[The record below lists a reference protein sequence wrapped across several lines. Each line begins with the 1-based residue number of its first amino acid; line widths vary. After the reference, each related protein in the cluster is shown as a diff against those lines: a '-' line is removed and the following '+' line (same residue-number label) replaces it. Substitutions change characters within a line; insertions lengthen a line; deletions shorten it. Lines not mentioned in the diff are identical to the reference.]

1 MRLLVVEDEKLLA
14 EALCEI
20 FKLNKYA
27 VDVVHD
33 GEDALTYISAI
44 DYDCIVLDIMLPKL
58 DGLGV
63 LKRLRANKNRVP
75 VILLTAKSDIDD
87 KVEGLDCGADDYLA
101 KPFVTKELLARIRA
115 ITRRGTEQLNVTLG
129 FGNVTLNQVSYEI
142 STSRGSQMLTNKEF
156 QIMEMLLINQG
167 RYISSQLFM
176 DKVWGCDCETEINVV
191 WTHISVLRKKLESVD
206 TNIRIKSSRN
216 LGYILEEILCCKT

>member
-1 MRLLVVEDEKLLA
+1 MRLLVVEDEKILA

-20 FKLNKYA
+20 LKLNKYA
-27 VDVVHD
+27 VDVVYD
-33 GEDALTYISAI
+33 GEDALTYIDAI

-63 LKRLRANKNRVP
+63 LKRLRSDKNDVP

-115 ITRRGTEQLNVTLG
+115 ITRRGTEQLNVTLR
-129 FGNVTLNQVSYEI
+129 FGNVALNQVSYEI
-142 STSRGSQMLTNKEF
+142 STSSGSQVLTSKEF
-156 QIMEMLLINQG
+156 QIMELLLINQG
-167 RYISSQLFM
+167 RYISSQFFM
-176 DKVWGCDCETEINVV
+176 DKVWGYDCETEINVV

-206 TNIRIKSSRN
+206 ANIRIKSSRN
-216 LGYILEEILCCKT
+216 LGYILEEILCYKT